1 MTHSIPDRSLA
12 AYFCRIPILCGENE
26 VSHIAK
32 NGKSGASGWA
42 SALVFAMPNEQGN
55 NAVGFMLQRPDP
67 VNSSD
72 SQLSA
77 KTEVLPLKLA
87 YSYIRMVF
95 YHQWKKVRLNEDWLL
110 LSSKSDFTVAQQVTL
125 SVPVPFCEM
134 DAVKYLG
141 NGATVL
147 WRFTFVVQSKN
158 SRKRWARSAEALIC
172 YNASGWLL
180 RDERPQIMKSSGRNC
195 RFIKGMI

>member
-42 SALVFAMPNEQGN
+42 SALVFAMPNKQGN

-125 SVPVPFCEM
+125 CASALLWNGCC
-134 DAVKYLG
+134 KTSG
-141 NGATVL
+141 NGVTVL
-147 WRFTFVVQSKN
+147 WRFTFVQSKN